1 MKKIIL
7 LFTLFSLNLVHS
19 QNDIRA
25 EKLLNSV
32 SEKIDSSET
41 FKINFTYTLENLIEN
56 INQDSDG
63 SIVIKDDN
71 YLLEFMGIKQLC
83 DSKKV
88 YSIVP
93 ENEEIIISNIDE
105 DESETIKPSKLLKF
119 YREGYLIL
127 WDKKELILEKEIQ
140 FVKLIPINSNSDI
153 DYLQLGINISNND
166 ISEIIIYDLNAR
178 VIFRS
183 NILYDFSFDVKDFYN
198 GIYLVDIKFNNGDS
212 QVKKLIVHHRL

>member
-41 FKINFTYTLENLIEN
+41 FKINFTYTIENLIED

-166 ISEIIIYDLNAR
+166 IVKLIEIGKNKTKTILSVNQLQYDIEIDLNFF
-178 VIFRS
+178 V
-183 NILYDFSFDVKDFYN
+183 FSEEDYPDYYIEN
-198 GIYLVDIKFNNGDS
+198 L
-212 QVKKLIVHHRL
+212 

>member
-63 SIVIKDDN
+63 SIVIKDYN

-153 DYLQLGINISNND
+153 DYLQLGIDISNND
-166 ISEIIIYDLNAR
+166 IVKLIEIGKNKTKTILTVNQLQYDIEIDLNFF
-178 VIFRS
+178 V
-183 NILYDFSFDVKDFYN
+183 FSEEDYPDYYIEN
-198 GIYLVDIKFNNGDS
+198 L
-212 QVKKLIVHHRL
+212 

>member
-41 FKINFTYTLENLIEN
+41 FKINFTYTLENLIED
-56 INQDSDG
+56 ISQDSDG

-166 ISEIIIYDLNAR
+166 IVKLIEIGKNKTKTILSVNQLQYDIEIDLNFF
-178 VIFRS
+178 V
-183 NILYDFSFDVKDFYN
+183 FSEEDYPDYYIEN
-198 GIYLVDIKFNNGDS
+198 L
-212 QVKKLIVHHRL
+212 

>member
-127 WDKKELILEKEIQ
+127 WDKKELILEKEVQ

-153 DYLQLGINISNND
+153 DYLQLGIDISNND
-166 ISEIIIYDLNAR
+166 IVKLIEIGKNKTKTILTVNQLQYDIEIDLNFF
-178 VIFRS
+178 V
-183 NILYDFSFDVKDFYN
+183 FSEEDYPDYYIEN
-198 GIYLVDIKFNNGDS
+198 L
-212 QVKKLIVHHRL
+212 

>member
-56 INQDSDG
+56 INQDSNG
-63 SIVIKDDN
+63 IIVIKDDN

-153 DYLQLGINISNND
+153 DYLQLGIDISNND
-166 ISEIIIYDLNAR
+166 IVKLIEIGKNKTKTILTVNQLQYDIEIDLNFF
-178 VIFRS
+178 V
-183 NILYDFSFDVKDFYN
+183 FSEEDYPDYYIEN
-198 GIYLVDIKFNNGDS
+198 L
-212 QVKKLIVHHRL
+212 

>member
-153 DYLQLGINISNND
+153 DYLQLGIDISNND
-166 ISEIIIYDLNAR
+166 IVKLIEIGKNKTKTILTINQLQYDIEIDLNFF
-178 VIFRS
+178 VFSEEDYPDYYIE
-183 NILYDFSFDVKDFYN
+183 NI
-198 GIYLVDIKFNNGDS
+198 
-212 QVKKLIVHHRL
+212 

>member
-19 QNDIRA
+19 QSDIRA

-153 DYLQLGINISNND
+153 DYLQLGIDISNND
-166 ISEIIIYDLNAR
+166 IVKLIEIGKNKTKTILTVNQLQYDIEIDLN
-178 VIFRS
+178 FF
-183 NILYDFSFDVKDFYN
+183 DFSEEDYPDYYIEN
-198 GIYLVDIKFNNGDS
+198 L
-212 QVKKLIVHHRL
+212 

>member
-41 FKINFTYTLENLIEN
+41 FKINFTYTLENLIED

-88 YSIVP
+88 YSNVP

-166 ISEIIIYDLNAR
+166 IVKLIEIGKNKTKTILSVNQLQYDIEIDLNFF
-178 VIFRS
+178 V
-183 NILYDFSFDVKDFYN
+183 FSEEDYPDYYIEN
-198 GIYLVDIKFNNGDS
+198 L
-212 QVKKLIVHHRL
+212 

>member
-7 LFTLFSLNLVHS
+7 LFTLFSLSLIHS

-153 DYLQLGINISNND
+153 DYLQLGIDISNND
-166 ISEIIIYDLNAR
+166 IVKLIEIGKNKTKTILTVNQLQYDIEIDLNFF
-178 VIFRS
+178 V
-183 NILYDFSFDVKDFYN
+183 FSEEDYPDYYIEN
-198 GIYLVDIKFNNGDS
+198 L
-212 QVKKLIVHHRL
+212 

>member
-41 FKINFTYTLENLIEN
+41 FKINFTYTLENLMED

-153 DYLQLGINISNND
+153 DYLQLGIDISNND
-166 ISEIIIYDLNAR
+166 IVKLIEIGKNKTKTILTVNQLQYDIEIDLNFF
-178 VIFRS
+178 V
-183 NILYDFSFDVKDFYN
+183 FSDEDYPDYYIEN
-198 GIYLVDIKFNNGDS
+198 L
-212 QVKKLIVHHRL
+212 

>member
-7 LFTLFSLNLVHS
+7 LFTLISLNLVHS

-41 FKINFTYTLENLIEN
+41 FKINFTYTLENLIED

-105 DESETIKPSKLLKF
+105 DESETIQPSKLLKF

-153 DYLQLGINISNND
+153 DYLQLGIDISNND
-166 ISEIIIYDLNAR
+166 IVKLIEIGKNKTKTILSVNQLQYDIEIDLNFF
-178 VIFRS
+178 V
-183 NILYDFSFDVKDFYN
+183 FSEEDYPDYYIEN
-198 GIYLVDIKFNNGDS
+198 L
-212 QVKKLIVHHRL
+212 

>member
-41 FKINFTYTLENLIEN
+41 FKINFTYTLENLIED

-166 ISEIIIYDLNAR
+166 IVKLIEIGKNKTKTILTVNQLQYDIEIDLNFF
-178 VIFRS
+178 V
-183 NILYDFSFDVKDFYN
+183 FSEEDYPDYYIEN
-198 GIYLVDIKFNNGDS
+198 L
-212 QVKKLIVHHRL
+212 

>member
-63 SIVIKDDN
+63 TIVIKDDN

-153 DYLQLGINISNND
+153 DYLQLGIDISNND
-166 ISEIIIYDLNAR
+166 IVKLIEIGKNKTKTILTVNQLQYDIEIDLNFF
-178 VIFRS
+178 V
-183 NILYDFSFDVKDFYN
+183 FSEEDYPDYYIEN
-198 GIYLVDIKFNNGDS
+198 L
-212 QVKKLIVHHRL
+212 

>member
-93 ENEEIIISNIDE
+93 ENEEIIISNIDK

-153 DYLQLGINISNND
+153 DYLQLGIDISNND
-166 ISEIIIYDLNAR
+166 IVKLIEIGKNKTKTILTINQLQYDIEIDLNFF
-178 VIFRS
+178 V
-183 NILYDFSFDVKDFYN
+183 FSEEDYPDYYIEN
-198 GIYLVDIKFNNGDS
+198 L
-212 QVKKLIVHHRL
+212 

>member
-56 INQDSDG
+56 INQNSDG

-153 DYLQLGINISNND
+153 DYLQLGIDISNND
-166 ISEIIIYDLNAR
+166 IVKLIEIGKNKTKTILTVNQLQYDIEIDLNFF
-178 VIFRS
+178 V
-183 NILYDFSFDVKDFYN
+183 FSEEDYPDYYIEN
-198 GIYLVDIKFNNGDS
+198 L
-212 QVKKLIVHHRL
+212 

>member
-7 LFTLFSLNLVHS
+7 LFTLFSLNLVNS

-105 DESETIKPSKLLKF
+105 DESETIKPSRLLKF

-153 DYLQLGINISNND
+153 DYLQLGIDISNND
-166 ISEIIIYDLNAR
+166 IVKLIEIGKNKTKTILTVNQLQYDIEIDLNFF
-178 VIFRS
+178 V
-183 NILYDFSFDVKDFYN
+183 FSEEDYPDYYIEN
-198 GIYLVDIKFNNGDS
+198 L
-212 QVKKLIVHHRL
+212 

>member
-41 FKINFTYTLENLIEN
+41 FKINFTYTLENLIED
-56 INQDSDG
+56 INQDSEG

-166 ISEIIIYDLNAR
+166 IVKLIEIGKNKTKTILSVNQLQYDIEIDLNFF
-178 VIFRS
+178 V
-183 NILYDFSFDVKDFYN
+183 FSEEDYPDYYIEN
-198 GIYLVDIKFNNGDS
+198 L
-212 QVKKLIVHHRL
+212 

>member
-153 DYLQLGINISNND
+153 DYLQLGIDIYNND
-166 ISEIIIYDLNAR
+166 IVKLIEIGKNKTKTILTVNQLQYDIEIDLNFF
-178 VIFRS
+178 V
-183 NILYDFSFDVKDFYN
+183 FSEEDYPDYYIEN
-198 GIYLVDIKFNNGDS
+198 L
-212 QVKKLIVHHRL
+212 

>member
-7 LFTLFSLNLVHS
+7 LFTLFSLNLVNS
-19 QNDIRA
+19 QNDNRA

-63 SIVIKDDN
+63 SIVIKNDN

-153 DYLQLGINISNND
+153 DYLQLGIDISNND
-166 ISEIIIYDLNAR
+166 IVKLIEIGKNKTKTILTVNQLQYDIEIDLNFF
-178 VIFRS
+178 V
-183 NILYDFSFDVKDFYN
+183 FSEEDYPDYYIEN
-198 GIYLVDIKFNNGDS
+198 L
-212 QVKKLIVHHRL
+212 